1 MFSLVGILCLIISYL
16 TNGVE
21 AFTIPKS
28 TTKAAAKSPLFM
40 VLKNKQDDKTAA
52 KVSAVNGAKG
62 SQSQHE
68 NSNDADK
75 ISDTAVLLAPT
86 LSLINGSGQNSNAST
101 LDIIGLVEEIND
113 QFIAGSNE
121 LFKNMTTIVESKL
134 SSVPANSAVG
144 TDLSK
149 LLADMTR
156 DIQTAQNKEIQRQ
169 QAEIE
174 RLLVRPFEDFAFND
188 AALLQPAKQWGDD
201 NENGKE
207 ELRKELVIGGVNSTL
222 AESSRRMRSREIVR
236 NLNVAPFY
244 YSVTLL
250 LRWCKKVSAPPL
262 AMLALLKGA
271 GNLVASKSKQDA
283 SYSDFIEDGEAM
295 QNGWKRTGE
304 IAAKGKTARKW
315 AILRRSAEIWGYFS
329 SFYIKEKRM
338 TKMYESGKWSDEK
351 FSEERSKLGA
361 EVTQNLLKLGP
372 TFIKVCFYIQFSFRL
387 FSSPFFIVILTTCL
401 CISKKGWSNIFH
413 ENRYRSKRI
422 HRRVEKLAG

>member
-1 MFSLVGILCLIISYL
+1 MIQQPISMFLFVGIICLIVSYS

-21 AFTIPKS
+21 AFTLPKS

-40 VLKNKQDDKTAA
+40 IIKSKQDDKKAA
-52 KVSAVNGAKG
+52 KVSVVNGAKD
-62 SQSQHE
+62 SQHE
-68 NSNDADK
+68 NGRDADK

-86 LSLINGSGQNSNAST
+86 LSLINGSGQNAST

-121 LFKNMTTIVESKL
+121 LFKNMTTIVEKKL

-156 DIQTAQNKEIQRQ
+156 DIQTAQQKEIQRQ
-169 QAEIE
+169 QGEIE

-188 AALLQPAKQWGDD
+188 AALLQPAKEWGD
-201 NENGKE
+201 NAENGKE
-207 ELRKELVIGGVNSTL
+207 ELRKELVISGVNSTL
-222 AESSRRMRSREIVR
+222 AESSRRMRSKEIVR

-250 LRWCKKVSAPPL
+250 MRWCRKVSAPPL

-271 GNLVASKSKQDA
+271 GNLVASKSKQDT
-283 SYSDFIEDGEAM
+283 SYSDFIQDGEAM

-338 TKMYESGKWSDEK
+338 TKMFESGKWS
-351 FSEERSKLGA
+351 
-361 EVTQNLLKLGP
+361 N
-372 TFIKVCFYIQFSFRL
+372 
-387 FSSPFFIVILTTCL
+387 
-401 CISKKGWSNIFH
+401 
-413 ENRYRSKRI
+413 
-422 HRRVEKLAG
+422 